1 MEMFII
7 TGIAMTL
14 VVGVFMSICIMGTV
28 EMREG
33 WLRKVITVILALA
46 IGFGISGLLCLEE
59 QANVKAWNNGHC
71 EECGGEWHLA
81 GTTKSRN
88 NGSTR
93 YYWECEE
100 CNNLIDTTRNF
111 R

>member
-14 VVGVFMSICIMGTV
+14 IVGVFMALMFTS
-28 EMREG
+28 EMKDG
-33 WLRKVITVILALA
+33 WKRNVVTIIIALA
-46 IGFGISGLLCLEE
+46 IGFGIGGLLTAEHE
-59 QANVKAWNNGHC
+59 ADKKAWNNGYC

-81 GTTKSRN
+81 DVVKGRN

-93 YYWECEE
+93 YYWECVD
-100 CNNLIDTTRNF
+100 CYNVIDTVSRF
-111 R
+111 K

>member
-1 MEMFII
+1 MFII
-7 TGIAMTL
+7 TGICMTFI
-14 VVGVFMSICIMGTV
+14 VGLFMSLCIVNTT
-28 EMREG
+28 EMRDG
-33 WLRKVITVILALA
+33 WKKNLVTIILALA

-59 QANVKAWNNGHC
+59 QANAKVWNNGHC

>member
-1 MEMFII
+1 
-7 TGIAMTL
+7 
-14 VVGVFMSICIMGTV
+14 MSICIMGIV

-33 WLRKVITVILALA
+33 LLKNLITIVLALA
-46 IGFGISGLLCLEE
+46 IGFGFSGLLCLEE
-59 QANVKAWNNGHC
+59 QANVTAWNNGYC

-81 GTTKSRN
+81 EITKSRN

-100 CNNLIDTTRNF
+100 CNNLISTTRNF

>member
-14 VVGVFMSICIMGTV
+14 IVGVFMALLLTNGMKD
-28 EMREG
+28 G
-33 WLRKVITVILALA
+33 WKRNVVTIIIALA
-46 IGFGISGLLCLEE
+46 IGFGIGGLLTLEE
-59 QANVKAWNNGHC
+59 QANVKTWNNGHC

-81 GTTKSRN
+81 GVTKSRN
-88 NGSTR
+88 NSSTR

>member
-14 VVGVFMSICIMGTV
+14 IVGVFMALMLTSG
-28 EMREG
+28 MRDG
-33 WLRKVITVILALA
+33 WKRNVATIIVALV